1 MTGMAEKPISIS
13 EIRARLGGGS
23 PEAAPGNSRAGEA
36 AVAMIFA
43 GEERALDLCVIR
55 RAEREGDPWSGHM
68 ALPGGRADES
78 DATLRAAAV
87 RETME
92 EVGVELRDSHYVA
105 PLARLPVHAL
115 GADTGIVLFPFV
127 FYLGERRAP
136 LVPNREVAGA
146 CWVPL
151 GHIMD
156 GRNGAQMPLRRGGEL
171 LHFPS
176 VRYRGHY
183 IWGLTYRV
191 LERFAG
197 ALGRRLPGPPE
208 HNR

>member
-1 MTGMAEKPISIS
+1 MADTPISIS
-13 EIRARLGGGS
+13 EIRARLAGGA
-23 PEAAPGNSRAGEA
+23 PEEPAGKPGAGKA

-43 GEERALDLCVIR
+43 GEAQALDLCVIR

-68 ALPGGRADES
+68 ALPGGKVDES
-78 DATLRAAAV
+78 DAGPRAAAV

-92 EVGVELRDSHYVA
+92 EVGVELRESHFVA
-105 PLARLPVHAL
+105 PLARLPVHSR

-127 FYLGERRAP
+127 FYLGEQRAP
-136 LVPNREVAGA
+136 LVPNPEVAEA
-146 CWVPL
+146 FWVPL

-156 GRNGAQMPLRRGGEL
+156 ESNGAQMPLRRNGEL

-176 VRYRGHY
+176 VRFRGHY

-191 LERFAG
+191 LERFACN
-197 ALGRRLPGPPE
+197 LGRRLTAPPE
-208 HNR
+208 PA